1 MVAKKNTSPNVPKKK
16 KSPSKKRASA
26 YNKFVSA
33 EMERLKALNVE
44 GETGRDRWKM
54 AVKNWGVV
62 KNANAA
68 ASTSGSSP

>member
-1 MVAKKNTSPNVPKKK
+1 
-16 KSPSKKRASA
+16 
-26 YNKFVSA
+26 
-33 EMERLKALNVE
+33 MERLKALNVE
-44 GETGRDRWKM
+44 GETGRDRFVAVFFFVYFFSNEFSRWKM